1 MRRTTL
7 KKTTLLVLAIA
18 VLSACDSAGLD
29 EFVPEVSVSA
39 VLIANEPLPRIRLAL
54 TGPTN
59 EPYDEIERS
68 INDAQVLLQ
77 WIQDN
82 GTTVDLPY
90 ELVGN
95 AIGVYKYVNSQD
107 SVLVEGGGTY
117 RFEATVPGFTEPVTA
132 ETIVPDAFSV
142 AAPPPD
148 TMYYQVGASPR
159 LDITP
164 TTYPGRQN
172 IYVFNVRAMDPENF
186 PLTPFAADLVRDRD
200 VDPVDLYEGNSP
212 LLNESNYE
220 VNPDG
225 TVRISIIWL
234 AFNFYGPQRFLIT
247 AVDDALVNFI
257 QSQTIQFLP
266 TTLSPGE
273 IPNVVSNVENG
284 VGVFGSVAQATT
296 TSFLAQAP

>member
-1 MRRTTL
+1 MRLITR
-7 KKTTLLVLAIA
+7 KKIIFTVLIFT
-18 VLSACDSAGLD
+18 VCSGCDSSGLD
-29 EFVPEVSVSA
+29 DFVPEVAVSA

-54 TGPTN
+54 TAPIGELYN
-59 EPYDEIERS
+59 AQEQN
-68 INDAQVLLQ
+68 INNAEVKLQ
-77 WIQDN
+77 WIRED
-82 GTTVDLPY
+82 GTTVELLY
-90 ELVGN
+90 ELAGN
-95 AIGVYKYVNSQD
+95 PRGIYKSVD
-107 SVLVEGGGTY
+107 SRDSILVEGGGIY
-117 RFEATVPGFTEPVTA
+117 RFEATVPGFPEPVTA
-132 ETIVPDAFSV
+132 ETIVPNTFSV
-142 AAPPPD
+142 ATPLPD

-159 LDITP
+159 LDLTP
-164 TTYPGRQN
+164 TSYPGRQN
-172 IYVFNVRAMDPENF
+172 IYVFNVRATDPENF

-200 VDPVDLYEGNSP
+200 VDPVDLHEGNSP

-247 AVDDALVNFI
+247 AVDDALVDFI

-273 IPNVVSNVENG
+273 IPNVISNVENG
-284 VGVFGSVAQATT
+284 VGVFGAVAQATT